1 MSKIQEVAN
10 IVIAGRAK
18 LAAGAVQAALDEGCD
33 PNEILGGMIDA
44 MGVVGERFTRN
55 EIYVPEMLVSA

>member
-33 PNEILGGMIDA
+33 PNEILNGMIDA
-44 MGVVGERFTRN
+44 MGVVSERFKN
-55 EIYVPEMLVSA
+55 N

>member
-18 LAAGAVQAALDEGCD
+18 LAAGAVQAALDEGYTAVKVNFFELRKHG
-33 PNEILGGMIDA
+33 PNVNYLETTGFL
-44 MGVVGERFTRN
+44 
-55 EIYVPEMLVSA
+55 SS